1 VPHLARVAR
10 QDPVVDLGVAARER
24 FPFSVPAVRALT
36 SLDLDTPVTFF
47 VGENGTG
54 TSTLLEGIAA
64 AADLRSLGS
73 ADLWSDDSLVA
84 QRALSSALRLSWSRR
99 TRVGFF
105 LRAEHFF
112 GYLRRLARNDAR
124 VLRERDEADGR
135 RPMPA
140 EEDPRGTEHVDEVES
155 ADFLLA
161 YPGARIYSFD
171 SAPVRE
177 VAFGGA
183 GSRDAHARLPE
194 RSGALLP
201 APVRLTGCHDADPCD
216 PDPCDPDPCD
226 PDPDP
231 RRVVADTRHS

>member
-84 QRALSSALRLSWSRR
+84 QRALSSALRLSWSPCARSTSSATSGGSRATMRASCASATRRTAAGRCRPRR
-99 TRVGFF
+99 TRGAPSTWTRW
-105 LRAEHFF
+105 RAPTSSWPIRARASTASTA
-112 GYLRRLARNDAR
+112 RRC
-124 VLRERDEADGR
+124 ERW
-135 RPMPA
+135 PS
-140 EEDPRGTEHVDEVES
+140 EELDHVTLTR
-155 ADFLLA
+155 DFLND
-161 YPGARIYSFD
+161 PGRYF
-171 SAPVRE
+171 
-177 VAFGGA
+177 
-183 GSRDAHARLPE
+183 
-194 RSGALLP
+194 
-201 APVRLTGCHDADPCD
+201 
-216 PDPCDPDPCD
+216 
-226 PDPDP
+226 
-231 RRVVADTRHS
+231 RHLFA